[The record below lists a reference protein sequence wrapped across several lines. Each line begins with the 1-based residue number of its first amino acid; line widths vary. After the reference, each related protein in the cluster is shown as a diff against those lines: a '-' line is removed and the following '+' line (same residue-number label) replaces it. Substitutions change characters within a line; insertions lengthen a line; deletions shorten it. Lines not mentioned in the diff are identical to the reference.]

1 MSELQL
7 EAFVDEG
14 LNLTPAYDGSEV
26 TLTLTGSAT
35 VYHPE
40 SLRSYLQTLHAENKR
55 LGVKRVVVDL
65 RELEFMNS
73 AGFSTFIDW
82 LVTLQEEPETSQY
95 MVCYRSNAEYPWQ
108 RRSLHAL
115 QCLAVDLV
123 TIES

>member
-1 MSELQL
+1 MSEMQL
-7 EAFVDEG
+7 ESFDDEG
-14 LNLTPAYDGSEV
+14 LKLIPAYDQGEV

-40 SLRSYLQTLHAENKR
+40 SLRSYLQKLHLENKR
-55 LGVKRVVVDL
+55 LGVKRVVVDI
-65 RELEFMNS
+65 RQLEFMNS

-82 LVTLQEEPETSQY
+82 LVTLQEEPEAAQY
-95 MVCYRSNAEYPWQ
+95 KVCYRSNPDYPWQ

-123 TIES
+123 TIEN